1 MKAGNLLIRWSYGD
15 EITTV
20 PATDPFKRKIV
31 RQHNRTFC
39 ELLDA
44 TTGNQ
49 LVMAYSLC
57 APGDTFC
64 KDTGRKLSLARA
76 MKNANLAKEERTV
89 IWELYRKMSPKNRW

>member
-15 EITTV
+15 ELRTYPPSRMIRRV
-20 PATDPFKRKIV
+20 
-31 RQHNRTFC
+31 HNRTYC

-44 TTGNQ
+44 QTGNQ
-49 LVMAYSLC
+49 VSMAYSLC
-57 APGDTFC
+57 AANDVFC